1 MKTFKKT
8 FFIIVGA
15 GAFVFGSLLF
25 FIMLNY
31 GNETTQKS
39 DCIVVFGAS
48 VAPGAKPSRAIVD
61 RVAKASALYKSGLS
75 NCLVLSGAP
84 SVFGAHEVDVMK
96 KEAIKNGVKK
106 EDIKTD
112 YQGFSTFETL
122 VNLDKSKNYIF
133 VSNDFHLARIAI
145 ASKLLGLKGET
156 VSSDYKK
163 GTPKDELQLVL
174 REAVAIV
181 YYVARIFA
189 LKFGIIW

>member
-1 MKTFKKT
+1 MKTFKKI

-15 GAFVFGSLLF
+15 GTFAFGSLLF

-31 GNETTQKS
+31 GNETTQQS

-61 RVAKASALYKSGLS
+61 RVAKASTLYKSGLS

-112 YQGFSTFETL
+112 YQGLSTFETL
-122 VNLDKSKNYIF
+122 VNLDKNKNYIF

-145 ASKLLGLKGET
+145 TSKLLELKGET

-189 LKFGIIW
+189 LKFGII